1 MGSALMPADEDRLF
15 VALRL
20 VQGQMSDL
28 RDDLQSL
35 RESSTEEHRKVHDI
49 VVAMSESVRNLARLV
64 DEMKPL
70 TDDYREKRAEARG
83 AAKFATALWVAVGG
97 FIMFAVTKLSDLFT
111 TRPHPII
118 IALLLVLSTSQALAR
133 DDGRYAQA
141 PLNGWFSQLRSGKGL
156 CCDGADGKRVNDVD
170 YDRDATGYR
179 VRLDGQWVRVPD
191 DAIVDVPNRAGFA
204 MVWPYTDADGKVT
217 IRCFMP
223 GALG

>member
-111 TRPHPII
+111 TRPPHPII
-118 IALLLVLSTSQALAR
+118 VALLLVLSTSQALAHSWYPTECCHDQDCR
-133 DDGRYAQA
+133 PVKCEDITETKTGFEYDGVKFTKSSER
-141 PLNGWFSQLRSGKGL
+141 PSQDRFCHVCIMGRSGL
-156 CCDGADGKRVNDVD
+156 CVFTRQGS
-170 YDRDATGYR
+170 
-179 VRLDGQWVRVPD
+179 
-191 DAIVDVPNRAGFA
+191 
-204 MVWPYTDADGKVT
+204 
-217 IRCFMP
+217 
-223 GALG
+223 